1 MPAPMRKCLWW
12 YKLCWVLVLL
22 CACALL
28 AGAPGLLVACLFIA
42 AASAGGIS
50 AAYLEQIR
58 PTIVADFVWFAATAA
73 LFLFPLA
80 LAIHS
85 VRVYR
90 LSRTNLA

>member
-12 YKLCWVLVLL
+12 YKLCWILVLL
-22 CACALL
+22 CACAVL
-28 AGAPGLLVACLFIA
+28 AGAPALLVGGLFVA
-42 AASAGGIS
+42 AASAGGAS

-58 PTIVADFVWFAATAA
+58 PTIVTDFVWFAATGA

-90 LSRTNLA
+90 LRRTDWA

>member
-1 MPAPMRKCLWW
+1 MPAPMRKSLWW
-12 YKLCWVLVLL
+12 YKLCWILVLL

-28 AGAPGLLVACLFIA
+28 AGAPWLLVAGLFIA
-42 AASAGGIS
+42 AALAGGAS

-58 PTIVADFVWFAATAA
+58 PTIVADFVWFVAPGA

-90 LSRTNLA
+90 LSRTDWA